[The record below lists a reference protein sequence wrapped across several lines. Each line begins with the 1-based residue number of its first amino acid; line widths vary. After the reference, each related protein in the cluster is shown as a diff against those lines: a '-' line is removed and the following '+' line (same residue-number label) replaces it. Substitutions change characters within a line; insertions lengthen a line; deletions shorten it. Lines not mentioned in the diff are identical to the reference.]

1 MPSIAF
7 ATSTLHIKPSLSNK
21 TAKFYDLISKSFTF
35 EIYVNSFMLLKSFL
49 QDFGLQFYILSNAF
63 FESNLHVIWRSL
75 CITLHVKNINMA
87 LVTTEQ
93 MLGLMASLTVME
105 TAKMN
110 VSSDKLFN

>member
-75 CITLHVKNINMA
+75 CITFACQKHKHGFSYYRANARLN
-87 LVTTEQ
+87 
-93 MLGLMASLTVME
+93 GLIDRNGNSQNE
-105 TAKMN
+105 R
-110 VSSDKLFN
+110 LF